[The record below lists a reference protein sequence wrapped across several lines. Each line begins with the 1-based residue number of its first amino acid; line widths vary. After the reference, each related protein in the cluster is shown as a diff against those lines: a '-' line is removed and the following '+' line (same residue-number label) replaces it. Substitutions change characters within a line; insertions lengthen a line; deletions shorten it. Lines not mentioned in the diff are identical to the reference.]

1 MEKNKKAGHI
11 KSVKSLFKGAVRNT
25 TILVMSTSLVTY
37 PLDFPCINAFF
48 TDRIVYSNHG
58 SIFGKRS
65 FATMG
70 KAVVELCFD
79 IHTFNNLNVDFNVEF
94 IDDILTACMNLPDD
108 CGFNADDIIIG
119 SLEMS
124 YKNEKIDLIPIDVQ
138 TKGKN
143 IELKYDWSK
152 IERFIDAEDNTPSF
166 DISGNGQ
173 GLGKSGLGE
182 KFKFKGFGRIAD
194 LQQKFYEQMKDT
206 FFVEGP
212 DYITIPLA
220 DEGTQVYSYAFY
232 IDGREVPAEE
242 VEWELLSDISGVRLE
257 AGQLIVSSEAE
268 MGNISIIATLKSNRY
283 FKYKLEVELIK
294 PEEEIQEIPEELPQ
308 DPAEVPEEGENE
320 GEEFYVVP
328 GIEQGNQEDINLPA
342 EQPDNKLNDDKDE
355 DDDSGQKNDESNN
368 DDKPDA
374 NAENDEAGGDDDT
387 NNDKDEDG
395 SDSENEEDTESE
407 EEAEKDEMIDD
418 EDQSGEEGESD
429 DDAQDTADNVDEEE
443 EKGQEG
449 DEDEITDEE
458 EGAGEEDDGTD
469 GTQEI
474 DEDNIDEVEDE
485 EGEEDSTDDVHDTDD
500 DIDEEEDI
508 VEEEGEAEDE
518 TKSEGFENG
527 QAEADKDT
535 ENDTGKEGNS
545 GHGEEKRQECVNEYK
560 LIENADN
567 ETVNIRE
574 EANQ

>member
-70 KAVVELCFD
+70 KAVVELYFD

-374 NAENDEAGGDDDT
+374 ENDEAGGDDDT

-429 DDAQDTADNVDEEE
+429 DDAQDTADNIDEEE

-474 DEDNIDEVEDE
+474 DEDNIDGVEDE

>member
-70 KAVVELCFD
+70 KAVVELYFD

-374 NAENDEAGGDDDT
+374 ENDEAGGDDDT

-545 GHGEEKRQECVNEYK
+545 GHGEAKRQECVNEYK

>member
-70 KAVVELCFD
+70 KAVVELYFD

-374 NAENDEAGGDDDT
+374 ENDEAGGDDDT

-418 EDQSGEEGESD
+418 EDQSGEKGESD

-545 GHGEEKRQECVNEYK
+545 GHGEAKRQECVNEYK